1 MPLSALLLPDGDL
14 QRHFRAA
21 TPLIFLFC
29 FGFLIPHLRLETLGQ
44 DPSILV
50 CLCSP
55 CTVGGVY
62 GSALLNISGK

>member
-14 QRHFRAA
+14 QRDFRAA
-21 TPLIFLFC
+21 SPPHLF
-29 FGFLIPHLRLETLGQ
+29 FFLIPQLRLETLGQ
-44 DPSILV
+44 HLRLLV

-62 GSALLNISGK
+62 GSALLNISDK

>member
-14 QRHFRAA
+14 QRDFRAA
-21 TPLIFLFC
+21 TPPIFFFLFS
-29 FGFLIPHLRLETLGQ
+29 LIPHLRLETLGQ
-44 DPSILV
+44 DLSILV